1 MGMTAHPPLV
11 THPSA
16 VVLSCRCGR
25 SGPMVV
31 FYRYRRV
38 VVGVVKC
45 FRRLLQLS
53 GVVVDGQW
61 WLVSEVMGC
70 DGM

>member
-1 MGMTAHPPLV
+1 MDGHDSPSPP
-11 THPSA
+11 
-16 VVLSCRCGR
+16 CR
-25 SGPMVV
+25 SS

-45 FRRLLQLS
+45 FRHLLQLS
-53 GVVVDGQW
+53 GVVVDRQW